1 MTELRVKLSRLIDQC
16 ELVHTTIVNP
26 SASNL
31 NREVLRIKQME
42 RMNGI
47 IADLNELR
55 ESTYDRR
62 K

>member
-42 RMNGI
+42 R
-47 IADLNELR
+47 
-55 ESTYDRR
+55 Y
-62 K
+62 